1 MKHSLFS
8 FDIECL
14 KEHFISYSLPSFAA
28 DQVYGWIYKQGEYSS
43 DRWMNISR
51 KIKEYVNLSMD
62 QSLPVIISKKISEDG
77 TVKFLIG
84 FKDGK
89 TVETVLIFSKK
100 RVTLCLSTQVGC
112 AVGCVFCY
120 TGTMGL
126 SRNLK
131 VEEIVGQFLLAGRWL
146 KNNKEGMK
154 IDNIVYMGQGEPLHN
169 FENVRKATMIFME
182 KKGIG
187 LGQRKITLSTSGL
200 IPQIEKLALFPPINM
215 AVSLHSPYDEIRSK
229 LIPKAHKL
237 SRLFEAIN
245 KIPLKAHRWITYEYV
260 LISGLN
266 DREDDIDGLCRLL
279 GPRTSKI
286 NLIPF
291 NEFPESSLRS
301 PSRQKI
307 SWFKDR
313 LMKKGFICT
322 VRMTK
327 GDDILAACGQLK
339 SDFVQEAK
347 S

>member
-1 MKHSLFS
+1 MMKHSLFS
-8 FDIECL
+8 FDIEHL
-14 KEHFISYSLPSFAA
+14 KEHFISHSLPSFAA
-28 DQVYGWIYKQGEYSS
+28 DQVYGWIYKHGEYAS
-43 DRWMNISR
+43 DRWMNIS
-51 KIKEYVNLSMD
+51 KKTKEYVNLFMD
-62 QSLPVIISKKISEDG
+62 QSLPIIISKKISEDG
-77 TVKFLIG
+77 TIKFLVG
-84 FKDGK
+84 FKDKK

-112 AVGCVFCY
+112 AVGCVFCH

-131 VEEIVGQFLLAGRWL
+131 VEEIVGQFLLADHWL
-146 KNNKEGMK
+146 KKNKEGIK

-169 FENVRKATMIFME
+169 FENVRKATTIFME

-200 IPQIEKLALFPPINM
+200 IPQIEKLIFFPPINI
-215 AVSLHSPYDEIRSK
+215 AISLHSPYDEIRSK
-229 LIPKAHKL
+229 LIPKGHDL
-237 SRLFEAIN
+237 VRLFESIK

-266 DREDDIDGLCRLL
+266 DRIDDIDGLSRLL
-279 GPRTSKI
+279 VPRTSKI

-291 NEFPESSLRS
+291 NEFPESSLKS

-307 SWFKDR
+307 LWFKDQ
-313 LMKKGFICT
+313 LIKKGFICT

-339 SDFVQEAK
+339 SNFA
-347 S
+347 